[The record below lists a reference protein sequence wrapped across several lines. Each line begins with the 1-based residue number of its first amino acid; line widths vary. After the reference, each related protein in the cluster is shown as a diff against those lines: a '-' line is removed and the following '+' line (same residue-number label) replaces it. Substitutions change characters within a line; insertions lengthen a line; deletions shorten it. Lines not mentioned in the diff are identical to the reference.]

1 MKFLRT
7 NPLPKPAT
15 AGLNP
20 MKTALVRQSIAL
32 SLAVSTL
39 LLAGCASLAS
49 HSPTAAQQSAIQS
62 VLDQHARIKSQ
73 DESISLLNHQR
84 VADVMAIDVQGCP
97 AEFRSAWYDY
107 LVQVRNLHRRTER
120 VALFAAAAGKPVT
133 TLPELIKVAVGSP
146 ALGEYLLDALNQDD
160 AAWEKVERS
169 AMNYDI
175 LPKP

>member
-1 MKFLRT
+1 
-7 NPLPKPAT
+7 
-15 AGLNP
+15 

-32 SLAVSTL
+32 FLAVSTL

-73 DESISLLNHQR
+73 AESASLLGNQQ
-84 VADVMAIDVQGCP
+84 VADLMAIDVQPCP
-97 AEFRSAWYDY
+97 ADFRSAWYDY

-120 VALFAAAAGKPVT
+120 VALFASAAGHPVP

-169 AMNYDI
+169 AMDYGV